1 MKQTADQEVAER
13 IVARLRES
21 KLLSDSAL
29 AKLGP
34 KLTAG
39 TLSADDWKL
48 IVELDRPDKKK
59 VYHFED

>member
-1 MKQTADQEVAER
+1 MKTPDQEVADR
-13 IVARLRES
+13 IMAQLRKK

-34 KLTAG
+34 KLAVG

-48 IVELDRPDKKK
+48 IVELDRPDKKR
-59 VYHFED
+59 VSDRED